1 MIRALLVDDDV
12 GPLEAIREVFEIHG
26 FQVIVSNNGKSG
38 LNEALQSLPDLVL
51 TDWEMPQL
59 DGVSLCRALRGN
71 PRFGGVPLILIS
83 GKSPPPD
90 GHLWDVFFKKPVDIR
105 ALEEVIRRLKR
116 RRTD

>member
-12 GPLEAIREVFEIHG
+12 GPLEAIRVVFEAHG
-26 FQVIVSNNGKSG
+26 FQVTVTNNGKNG
-38 LNEALQSLPDLVL
+38 LNEALQSLPDIVL

-71 PRFGGVPLILIS
+71 SRFSGVSLVLIS

-90 GHLWDVFFKKPVDIR
+90 GHLMGCFFKKPVDIP
-105 ALEEVIRRLKR
+105 ALEEVLLRLKR